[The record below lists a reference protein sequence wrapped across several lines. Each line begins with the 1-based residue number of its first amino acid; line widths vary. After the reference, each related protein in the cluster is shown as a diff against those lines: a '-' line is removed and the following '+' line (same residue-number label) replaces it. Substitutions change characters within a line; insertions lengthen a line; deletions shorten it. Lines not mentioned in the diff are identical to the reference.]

1 MKNNKN
7 VWYAPL
13 LAQFQAIE
21 DAMPLS
27 RFAAIEAVLHLLTL
41 TAPDVDPTKAYLCS
55 PNINLLVPKSARP
68 WNILCSR
75 LDAHWGY
82 YRSQK
87 YWQDDLRDYREPRYH
102 AVRAFHLKTSMEQCL
117 FQDGRS
123 ISLSI

>member
-27 RFAAIEAVLHLLTL
+27 RFAAIEAVLLHPMLIRQK
-41 TAPDVDPTKAYLCS
+41 PIFCS

-75 LDAHWGY
+75 LDTCWDTIA
-82 YRSQK
+82 
-87 YWQDDLRDYREPRYH
+87 
-102 AVRAFHLKTSMEQCL
+102 LKNT
-117 FQDGRS
+117 GRM
-123 ISLSI
+123 I